1 MKTHG
6 AALNALLCETSLM
19 AKNVFV
25 ITATN
30 RLMSQKLSTTMQVIK
45 KKQQRKYSESITVY
59 INCAHYNKQ
68 VKERQ
73 YDYGLTMIEMGR
85 SLRWQMTR

>member
-1 MKTHG
+1 
-6 AALNALLCETSLM
+6 
-19 AKNVFV
+19 V

-59 INCAHYNKQ
+59 INCVHYNKQ

-73 YDYGLTMIEMGR
+73 YDYGLDDNRDGPLTPLADDTINTCRAEK
-85 SLRWQMTR
+85 

>member
-1 MKTHG
+1 
-6 AALNALLCETSLM
+6 
-19 AKNVFV
+19 
-25 ITATN
+25 
-30 RLMSQKLSTTMQVIK
+30 MQVIK

-73 YDYGLTMIEMGR
+73 CDYGLTMIDMGR